1 VTKSRKRTVLVAGIV
16 IVAAY
21 SAWWYS
27 TARALNRNIAKWIA
41 TEQAKGATIAPSAVS
56 VRGFP
61 AAFSLKLENPDLRWP
76 TGFGFKAQTV
86 KVRTHPWS
94 SGKFK
99 VAITGGFDFSLPP
112 GTERPALTVAGE
124 TIRGTATF
132 YDTAL
137 PIEWAVKADVVSVSQ
152 TAAMQREV
160 TVASVSFDGS
170 RPRIPPTADTDP
182 GLTVSLRLQDLSAA
196 SIEGNPLGSTVS
208 EVALDAKMMGAL
220 PVTADAAGLKAWRDA
235 GGNLDITNLGLHWGP
250 LALAANG
257 TTAFDPQMQ
266 PEGAYTA
273 HLSGFDPAIDALVGA
288 GWIKMSAGSL
298 GKLALGITARP
309 DAKGAPTVD
318 TPITIQDRRIS
329 VGPLKLGT
337 VPELKLD

>member
-1 VTKSRKRTVLVAGIV
+1 MTKSGKRIALIAAMAVVG
-16 IVAAY
+16 AY
-21 SAWWYS
+21 SIWWYS
-27 TARALNRNIAKWIA
+27 TAQALNRNIGKWIA
-41 TEQAKGATIAPSAVS
+41 TEQAKGAAITPTAVS

-61 AAFSLKLENPDLRWP
+61 AAFSIKLENPDLRWP

-94 SGKFK
+94 PSKFK
-99 VAITGGFDFSLPP
+99 VAITGGFDFSLPQ

-132 YDTAL
+132 YDNAL
-137 PIEWAVKADVVSVSQ
+137 PIEWAVRADVVSVSQ

-170 RPRIPPTADTDP
+170 RPRTPPTADTDP
-182 GLTVSLRLQDLSAA
+182 GLTVSLHLQDLSAA
-196 SIEGNPLGSTVS
+196 SIEGNPLGSTVN
-208 EVALDAKMMGAL
+208 EVTLDAKMMGAL
-220 PVTADAAGLKAWRDA
+220 PVTADAEGLKAWRDA
-235 GGNLDITNLGLHWGP
+235 GSNLDIGNLGLHWGP

-288 GWIKMSAGSL
+288 GWIKMSAASL

-309 DAKGAPTVD
+309 DAKGVPTVD
-318 TPITIQDRRIS
+318 TPVTIQNRRIS